1 MPGLQTSASNTDLLL
16 GCSRPF
22 DPAVELD
29 DREATVE
36 MRYGSAFA
44 EIMAMRS
51 RLKLPTPNEYEDVL
65 KRWGLF
71 GTEDHD
77 RLVGHTLRAW
87 KYLKGWIDGDNPL
100 KTKFKVVRVETP
112 MATYLGASGKK
123 LVTTTRETKLDLE
136 THTYDLDEGEI
147 GGTPDRTLA
156 SADQKIRIIMDDK
169 SGEDRAMVYA
179 NPSAMGQLRTLAL
192 QTDATHVAVFHSPR
206 SGGSDSIYLDP
217 ISPKQLADHH
227 AALRLA
233 MSRIGDG
240 SLRPGKWCS
249 YCPARGSCPANY
261 GEMVTATTKSIVALS
276 GMGLGSLSETVD
288 RGVFTHTWR
297 NLEKM
302 AKIAR
307 DLIKEEV
314 RAGAVYDEPDGRTLQ
329 LVEVKRESLSMTSLR
344 EALGKKAGDEEI
356 ERLRKLGAVKEV
368 VYEELRAR

>member
-1 MPGLQTSASNTDLLL
+1 MGLQVSASNTDLLL
-16 GCSRPF
+16 NCQRPF

-29 DREATVE
+29 EREATLE
-36 MRYGSAFA
+36 MSYGSAFA
-44 EIMAMRS
+44 EIMAMR
-51 RLKLPTPNEYEDVL
+51 RKLKLPTPSEYEEIL
-65 KRWGLF
+65 SHRQIKG
-71 GTEDHD
+71 EDYD
-77 RLVGHTLRAW
+77 RLIGHTTRAW
-87 KYLKGWIDGDNPL
+87 DAWKSWAAGRNPL
-100 KTKFKVVRVETP
+100 GIKLKIVRIETP
-112 MATYLGASGKK
+112 MATHLDVSGAGKC
-123 LVTTTRETKLDLE
+123 LTETRETKLNLE

-147 GGTPDRTLA
+147 GGTPDVCLK
-156 SADQKIRIIMDDK
+156 SADGKIRIVSDDK
-169 SGEDRAMVYA
+169 TGQDRALNY
-179 NPSAMGQLRTLAL
+179 NSPSTMGQLRTLAL
-192 QTDATHVAVFHSPR
+192 MTDATHVAVFHSPK
-206 SGGSDSIYLDP
+206 GGSTDDIFLDP
-217 ISPKQLADHH
+217 IGPKELAKHH
-227 AALRLA
+227 ADLRLA

-261 GEMVTATTKSIVALS
+261 GEMVTATTKSVSAMTKLN
-276 GMGLGSLSETVD
+276 LGSLSETVD

-356 ERLRKLGAVKEV
+356 ERLRKLGAIKEV
-368 VYEELRAR
+368 CYEELRAK